1 MPRLA
6 YVLAKE
12 VSYRSRRRWGKNTY
26 IAREVKPSAFA
37 SNALQAF
44 LLLFFS
50 GFLALTILISP
61 AEEVEAVYLAVS
73 IAAIGFSG
81 VFALLTT
88 VSFTAAFT
96 SERIIEA
103 FRLLPISEDS
113 LTKSYF
119 EALLLYWGGLSNFTP
134 LLPVLAVCAYR
145 VVVGDLPVSAVL
157 SFSLAFALSL
167 LTIFFTGIALGT
179 YAVLVKRSA
188 VLRFFSTAGW
198 LAVFLMWLLLQR
210 VMDVEVLTHL
220 FGGAL
225 SIVRWLALAPFL
237 GILLLHRFP
246 LASSVSLVFSVF
258 LAFLA
263 IRASFRR
270 FRKVTSS
277 IVTASYQPS
286 VARLRVRSKALAYVV
301 KDLRLLF
308 REPRRLA
315 SVLYMLILPLTF
327 LFNPSK
333 GMEFFIAVF
342 ISCIVGV
349 FASSAV
355 TTVFYVEGEGAP
367 LLYTL
372 PLTRRWL
379 AFVKIAAILPFSLIG
394 GLAVYVTVY
403 LSSGD
408 FCLALYALV
417 LELAVSLVSA
427 FAFSLLVAMML
438 PDAPSQWSEASLSKL
453 TISVSYILLTVF
465 ILGLS
470 LLAAAMTSN
479 FVLVILAATAPSLLT
494 VLIALF
500 KIDKK
505 SV

>member
-26 IAREVKPSAFA
+26 IAREVKPSVFA

-61 AEEVEAVYLAVS
+61 AEEVEAVYLALS

-103 FRLLPISEDS
+103 FRLLPISENS

-145 VVVGDLPVSAVL
+145 VTVGDLPVSAVL

-225 SIVRWLALAPFL
+225 SIVRWLALAPFF
-237 GILLLHRFP
+237 GILLFHRFP
-246 LASSVSLVFSVF
+246 LASSVSLAFSVF
-258 LAFLA
+258 LTFLA
-263 IRASFRR
+263 VRASFRR

-277 IVTASYQPS
+277 IVSASYQPS
-286 VARLRVRSKALAYVV
+286 VARLRIRSKALAYVV

-315 SVLYMLILPLTF
+315 SVLYMLILPIMF

-333 GMEFFIAVF
+333 EMEFFVAVF

-379 AFVKIAAILPFSLIG
+379 AFVKAIAILPFSIIG
-394 GLAVYVTVY
+394 GLAVCLAVYV
-403 LSSGD
+403 LGND
-408 FCLALYALV
+408 FCLALYVLV
-417 LELAVSLVSA
+417 LELIVSLVSA
-427 FAFSLLVAMML
+427 FAFSLLVALIL
-438 PDAPSQWSEASLSKL
+438 PEAPSRWSEASLSKIM
-453 TISVSYILLTVF
+453 ISFLYILLAIFT
-465 ILGLS
+465 LGLS
-470 LLAAAMTSN
+470 LLVAAITGN
-479 FVLVILAATAPSLLT
+479 L
-494 VLIALF
+494 VLIIMAAIVPSIFTISIILL
-500 KIDKK
+500 KINKK

>member
-12 VSYRSRRRWGKNTY
+12 VSYRSMKKWGKNTY
-26 IAREVKPSAFA
+26 ITREVKPSMLA

-50 GFLALTILISP
+50 GFLALTILTSP
-61 AEEVEAVYLAVS
+61 GEEIEAVYLAVS

-81 VFALLTT
+81 VFALMTT
-88 VSFTAAFT
+88 VSFTATFA

-103 FRLLPISEDS
+103 FRLFPISEDS

-134 LLPVLAVCAYR
+134 LLPVLAACAYR

-167 LTIFFTGIALGT
+167 LTIFLTGIALGT

-198 LAVFLMWLLLQR
+198 LAMFLMWLLLQR
-210 VMDVEVLTHL
+210 LMDVEVLSHL
-220 FGGAL
+220 FGGTL
-225 SIVRWLALAPFL
+225 SVAWWLALAPFL
-237 GILLLHRFP
+237 GILLFHRFP
-246 LASSVSLVFSVF
+246 LFSSASLAFSAF

-263 IRASFRR
+263 VKASFRR
-270 FRKVTSS
+270 FRKITSS
-277 IVTASYQPS
+277 IVTASYQPR
-286 VARLRVRSKALAYVV
+286 VARLRIRSKALAYVA

-315 SVLYMLILPLTF
+315 SVLYMLILPLMF

-333 GMEFFIAVF
+333 GMEFFVAVF

-372 PLTRRWL
+372 PVTRRWL
-379 AFVKIAAILPFSLIG
+379 AFVKAVAILPFSLIG
-394 GLAVYVTVY
+394 GLAVYAAVY
-403 LSSGD
+403 VSGSD

-417 LELAVSLVSA
+417 LELAVSLVSV
-427 FAFSLLVAMML
+427 FAFSLLVVMML
-438 PDAPSQWSEASLSKL
+438 PEAPSQWSEASLSKL
-453 TISVSYILLTVF
+453 TIWVSYILLVIF

-470 LLAAAMTSN
+470 LLAAAVTGNS
-479 FVLVILAATAPSLLT
+479 VLVILAAAAPSIFT
-494 VLIALF
+494 VLIILF
-500 KIDKK
+500 KISKK
-505 SV
+505 SI